1 MFVQETGPFENGYPS
16 LPIADGHGAHEK
28 GVVFGTQAGRVLE
41 DLHRI
46 HNRRRIVVVK
56 EQRPRGGSRGNVV
69 AVFREGSADSVSTH
83 CVSLVPLRISSGF
96 SKDFPAVQP
105 IGFRG
110 IEERDVIRRRLC
122 DEALLG
128 GMLPHA
134 RAVEPLHVDLIGE
147 SRALRHDE
155 NAQGGQNGSPRR

>member
-1 MFVQETGPFENGYPS
+1 MQETGPFENGDPS
-16 LPIADGHGAHEK
+16 LPIADGYGAHEK

-46 HNRRRIVVVK
+46 HNRRRVVVVE
-56 EQRPRGGSRGNVV
+56 EQRSRGGSRGNVM
-69 AVFREGSADSVSTH
+69 AVFREGSADSISTH
-83 CVSLVPLRISSGF
+83 RVSLVPLRIIINFNKHF
-96 SKDFPAVQP
+96 STVQP

-128 GMLPHA
+128 GVLPHT
-134 RAVEPLHVDLIGE
+134 RAVESLHVDLIGE
-147 SRALRHDE
+147 SRTLCHDE

>member
-1 MFVQETGPFENGYPS
+1 MQETGPFENGDPS

-28 GVVFGTQAGRVLE
+28 WVVFGTQAGRVLE

-46 HNRRRIVVVK
+46 HNRRRIVVVE
-56 EQRPRGGSRGNVV
+56 EQRSRGGSRSNVM
-69 AVFREGSADSVSTH
+69 AVFREGSTDSISTH
-83 CVSLVPLRISSGF
+83 CVSLVPLRISINF
-96 SKDFPAVQP
+96 SEDFSTVQP

-128 GMLPHA
+128 GVLPHT
-134 RAVEPLHVDLIGE
+134 RAVESLHVDLIGE
-147 SRALRHDE
+147 SRTLCHDE